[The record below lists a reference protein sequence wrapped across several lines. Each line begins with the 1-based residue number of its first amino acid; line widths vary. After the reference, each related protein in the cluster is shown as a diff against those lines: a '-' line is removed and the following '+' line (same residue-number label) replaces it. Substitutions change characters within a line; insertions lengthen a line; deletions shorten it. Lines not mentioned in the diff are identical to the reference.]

1 MMAKGHSL
9 TERKYDAQKLET
21 HLYKKLVQA

>member
-9 TERKYDAQKLET
+9 TERKHDAQTLVA
-21 HLYKKLVQA
+21 HLYKKIVQA

>member
-9 TERKYDAQKLET
+9 TERKHDAQKLEAR
-21 HLYKKLVQA
+21 LYKKIVQA